1 MIPWDERPLE
11 VATLLNPAFC
21 GEVLRS
27 SVEAYSNITSQ
38 GMPFPLLYLV
48 LPIVLHSKTRATIA
62 VQNRQL
68 HIWLKD
74 HPELK
79 IGFAE
84 RTRDLV
90 PITREAVMFMLQLNA
105 LSFDNTGDVRAQTDR
120 KRARLSQ
127 AVDSAEV
134 SACYRTAGVVGRWFA
149 RAGTPATVY
158 AMWGIR
164 P

>member
-21 GEVLRS
+21 GEVLRLNIQ
-27 SVEAYSNITSQ
+27 AYSNINSQ
-38 GMPFPLLYLV
+38 GMPFALLYLV
-48 LPIVLHSKTRATIA
+48 LPIVLHSKTRAVIV

-79 IGFAE
+79 INFAE
-84 RTRDLV
+84 RVRDLV
-90 PITREAVMFMLQLNA
+90 PITRESIMFMLQLNA
-105 LSFDNTGDVRAQTDR
+105 LSLDDMGDVHALAGPRRRQSSVVAAD
-120 KRARLSQ
+120 
-127 AVDSAEV
+127 AEV
-134 SACYRTAGVVGRWFA
+134 LACYRAAGVVGRWFA
-149 RAGTPATVY
+149 RAGTPASVY

>member
-1 MIPWDERPLE
+1 MVPWDERPSE

-21 GEVLRS
+21 GEILRS
-27 SVEAYSNITSQ
+27 SIAAYSKITSE
-38 GMPFPLLYLV
+38 GMPFSLLYLV
-48 LPIVLHSKTRATIA
+48 LPIVLHSKTRSMIA

-74 HPELK
+74 HPVLK

-84 RTRDLV
+84 RARDLV
-90 PITREAVMFMLQLNA
+90 PITREAVMFMLQFNT
-105 LSFDNTGDVRAQTDR
+105 LSFDNTGNLRAQTSR
-120 KRARLSQ
+120 PRTQLSQ
-127 AVDSAEV
+127 SIGSAEV